1 MYLLNDRKLLL
12 CVGGGIA
19 AYKCAELVRLL
30 TGAGA
35 TVQVAMT
42 GAAARFVSPLTLQT
56 LSGNPVATDL
66 LDASQ
71 DATVGHIRLAD
82 EADAVLVA
90 PATADLLAR
99 LAFGITNDVVTAA
112 VLATRAP
119 VVIAPSMNVN
129 MYSHPAVRAN
139 IKTLEGYGY
148 SVLEP
153 DSGELA
159 CGWEGQG
166 RLPDPEDLADGLAA
180 CFVERDLEG
189 MSVLVSAGPSREA
202 LDPVRY
208 ISNRSSGRMGYA
220 LAAAARRRGAAVTL
234 VSGPSSL
241 RPPRDC
247 SLVDVETAEDFRE
260 QMLDRAV
267 DADVVMMV
275 AAVADYAPGTVAKN
289 KIKKGDAQMRLELVK
304 TPDVLSLLGERAR
317 RPNSVLVGF
326 AAETENLAANALAK
340 LQRKKLDL
348 VVANDVSGKGGGF
361 DSTENA
367 ALIIDR
373 DGKDESTGSMSK
385 DELAD
390 RILDRVV
397 ALRQPA
403 AASSAGA

>member
-99 LAFGITNDVVTAA
+99 LALGITNDVVTAT

-129 MYSHPAVRAN
+129 MYLHPAVRAN

-166 RLPDPEDLADGLAA
+166 RLPDPEDLADSLAA

-234 VSGPSSL
+234 VSGPCSL
-241 RPPRDC
+241 RSPRDC
-247 SLVDVETAEDFRE
+247 SLIDVETAEDFRD

-267 DADVVMMV
+267 EADVVMMV
-275 AAVADYAPGTVAKN
+275 AAVADYAPGTVAKS
-289 KIKKGDAQMRLELVK
+289 KIKKGGAQMRVDLVK

-326 AAETENLAANALAK
+326 AAETENLAPNALAK

-348 VVANDVSGKGGGF
+348 VVANDVSGNDGGF

>member
-1 MYLLNDRKLLL
+1 
-12 CVGGGIA
+12 
-19 AYKCAELVRLL
+19 
-30 TGAGA
+30 
-35 TVQVAMT
+35 
-42 GAAARFVSPLTLQT
+42 
-56 LSGNPVATDL
+56 
-66 LDASQ
+66 
-71 DATVGHIRLAD
+71 
-82 EADAVLVA
+82 
-90 PATADLLAR
+90 
-99 LAFGITNDVVTAA
+99 
-112 VLATRAP
+112 
-119 VVIAPSMNVN
+119 
-129 MYSHPAVRAN
+129 
-139 IKTLEGYGY
+139 
-148 SVLEP
+148 
-153 DSGELA
+153 
-159 CGWEGQG
+159 
-166 RLPDPEDLADGLAA
+166 
-180 CFVERDLEG
+180 

-247 SLVDVETAEDFRE
+247 SLVDVETADDFRE